1 MATYHNTIRYG
12 LSLDTTVLPD
22 CEFDQCWLADNS
34 GGPSYIDETAD
45 ANSTTTADVALS
57 GYGDTDDCIYV
68 GDAATFN
75 SLNIV
80 LSTAAVGGTRVWEY
94 WDGDSW
100 ATCETQTVLAGN
112 INLTASSVKVFW
124 FPSAD
129 WATTSVNSVTKYYVR
144 LRVTGAYSTA
154 GTISYIA
161 VGRYHAEW
169 SKTVYIPETT
179 TRTFKAAFIQA
190 RTHMCFAQYPN
201 ACLFVQV
208 GSGTRTATVLSAAIS
223 SNSQFFI
230 DHCGDFT
237 STFTSDFG
245 AGTSQTVKV
254 MFSTL
259 CNQAATRYSLG
270 ANASGEI
277 VITYEAEEQQ
287 TRIKTVCIP
296 IESHVSNTTTSLVEI
311 GTNQWPALDTFC
323 PEASKTF
330 RDVSLTF
337 RHGYTSVAS
346 AYLSYAIDA
355 EGATDTGTLTAS
367 SYGTVPVQYTWVR
380 NDVSTSAT
388 HAIKVKHTGTNAYG
402 KNVGG
407 MLWATYE
414 YDHTNST
421 SILNSVIMSVPQNRN
436 TEAGTS
442 SKLEGRLRFMVN
454 EPATVTLAQSAVLW
468 NIVSNSASPA
478 WSIAAGSQ
486 SYRAH
491 LAEGSTYLMSLC
503 QRIDSG
509 GVQGAG
515 ITLSRGLNT
524 LYTSTYHGSASGN
537 YSIAA
542 YCIAILNYISGKATG
557 GAQTH
562 NKTIWFKLTT
572 ATSETLNYTDY
583 TSIVL
588 QLGSYY
594 YIGSATLYW
603 NQKTLDSGFL
613 RVLRIAGE
621 GNAIDGPQIG
631 SFGQMDYTTA
641 HYDWAAYYDTKHFFK
656 RWPTDPEWGR
666 VDGSASHTYEVVSY
680 SPRFFHAILVTFH
693 GITETVSG
701 TVSGYTGDGSGLTV
715 DLFRVDGDEYVGSA
729 TTTTGGAYT
738 FTWYSDND
746 SLYAVC
752 RQSDTLCG
760 RSTDGNAS

>member
-1 MATYHNTIRYG
+1 MATYVNTIRYG

-57 GYGDTDDCIYV
+57 GYGDADDCIYI
-68 GDAATFN
+68 GDADKFN
-75 SLNIV
+75 SLNIA

-154 GTISYIA
+154 GTLSYIA

-179 TRTFKAAFIQA
+179 SRTFKAAFIQA
-190 RTHMCFAQYPN
+190 RTHMCFTQYPA

-208 GSGTRTATVLSAAIS
+208 GSGTRTATAIYS
-223 SNSQFFI
+223 STSSGYQLFM

-245 AGTSQTVKV
+245 TGTSQTVKV

-277 VITYEAEEQQ
+277 IITYEAEEQQ

-296 IESHVSNTTTSLVEI
+296 IESKVTNTSTSLEEI
-311 GTNQWPALDTFC
+311 GTNQWPDLSTFC
-323 PEASKTF
+323 PESSKTF
-330 RDVSLTF
+330 RDVFLTF

-346 AYLSYAIDA
+346 AYLSYAIDS
-355 EGATDTGTLTAS
+355 ESATDTGTLTAA

-380 NDVSTSAT
+380 NDISTSAA

-407 MLWATYE
+407 LLYITYE

-421 SILNSVIMSVPQNRN
+421 SILNSITMSAAQNRN
-436 TEAGTS
+436 TSYDTTG
-442 SKLEGRLRFMVN
+442 KLEARHRFMVN
-454 EPATVTLAQSAVLW
+454 EPATVTLQQSAV
-468 NIVSNSASPA
+468 I
-478 WSIAAGSQ
+478 WSLFQAAAQYQLAAGSQ
-486 SYRAH
+486 AYRTY
-491 LAEGSTYLMSLC
+491 LGEGSYASAVLV
-503 QRIDSG
+503 QRIDSNG
-509 GVQGAG
+509 AQGAG
-515 ITLSRGLNT
+515 HSLSRGANTFVSSIYQSSSNYLTLNASC
-524 LYTSTYHGSASGN
+524 LLVLNYTS
-537 YSIAA
+537 
-542 YCIAILNYISGKATG
+542 GKDSG
-557 GAQTH
+557 GAQKH
-562 NKTIWFKLTT
+562 NKTVWWPLTT
-572 ATSETLNYTDY
+572 VTDETTVYSTFSSVSLP
-583 TSIVL
+583 
-588 QLGSYY
+588 LGSFY
-594 YIGSATLYW
+594 YINSSSAMF
-603 NQKTLDSGFL
+603 NQKAYSGGFL
-613 RVLRIAGE
+613 RGLRGAGE
-621 GNAIDGPQIG
+621 GNAIDGPMTL
-631 SFGQMDYTTA
+631 FAGQDDASSY
-641 HYDWAAYYDTKHFFK
+641 HYDWMVWVDINHFFK
-656 RWPTDPEWGR
+656 HWPVDPAWGLL
-666 VDGSASHTYEVVSY
+666 DITVSRSY
-680 SPRFFHAILVTFH
+680 QLRCSTGRYFVSVLVTFH
-693 GITETVSG
+693 SITETVSG

-715 DLFRVDGDEYVGSA
+715 DIFRVDGDEYVGSA

-746 SLYAVC
+746 PLYAVC